1 MEKVMLTMPVDLLQ
15 VVDTQAQNSRQNRSQ
30 FVRRVLREWIEQ
42 QRQKEFEVL
51 LAEGYQAMAQE
62 SAAIA
67 AENLR
72 AQTAAAEGVWHWDD

>member
-1 MEKVMLTMPVDLLQ
+1 MLTMPVDLLQ
-15 VVDTQAQNSRQNRSQ
+15 VVDAQAQHSRQNRSQ

-62 SAAIA
+62 STAIA
-67 AENLR
+67 AENLI
-72 AQTAAAEGVWHWDD
+72 AQTAAAEGVWRWDD